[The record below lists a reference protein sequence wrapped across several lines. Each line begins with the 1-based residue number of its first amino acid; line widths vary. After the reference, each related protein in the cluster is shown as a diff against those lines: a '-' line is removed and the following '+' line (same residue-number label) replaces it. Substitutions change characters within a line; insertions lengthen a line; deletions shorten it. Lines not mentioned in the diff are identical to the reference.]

1 MEPCGE
7 GGWGFAVFSAA
18 IRFDRADTTRCRKP
32 PKNDISEPGMMPLIP
47 KTTSRRTLWVA
58 LFLLLLIP
66 IFTMSGCGYTAPPPV
81 PDTIEKAWEEGETK
95 KAAAEAAAKAG
106 DTRHSQELWNTTA
119 AYYGAVAAKYDRTDN
134 GLKATLEQVK
144 AQEAGH
150 PDNPAVAQMTMKSAM
165 KKYTEINAPTVYPE
179 AKQEYDAL
187 IQRIDAKNS
196 QTIQYK
202 VMDGLVHAFGNNPKI
217 SPILAVLAVAVIVT
231 VVVWPLRVKQ
241 YKSMK
246 EMQRYMPELQKI
258 MDKYKN
264 DPQTAMTKRQAFL
277 KEHGVNE
284 YAGCLPMLLQLP
296 VTYFMYMV
304 ILNYQFKFS
313 NTYFFWINP
322 TLADMSAKW
331 PWPFTHAIGHNLGE
345 PDLLLLVIY
354 AISMFLQTKLMPTST
369 PTDPAQAEQ
378 QRMMTVTMPI
388 VFFVMMLQWQ
398 IASAF
403 VLYWF
408 TSNVLGLAQQAII
421 YKSLPQLPPLVIKSD
436 IDSDTKNGGGPA
448 ADAAGDSGEAKKTL
462 AANRRIV
469 SSKTRRR
476 VQKK

>member
-1 MEPCGE
+1 M
-7 GGWGFAVFSAA
+7 
-18 IRFDRADTTRCRKP
+18 I
-32 PKNDISEPGMMPLIP
+32 PKNM
-47 KTTSRRTLWVA
+47 SRRTLWVA
-58 LFLLLLIP
+58 LFLLLLVPLI
-66 IFTMSGCGYTAPPPV
+66 TMSGCGFAPLPPV
-81 PDTIEKAWEEGETK
+81 PDTIEKAFEEGETK

-106 DTRHSQELWNTTA
+106 DTRQSHELWNTTA
-119 AYYGAVAAKYDRTDN
+119 AYYGAVASKYDRTDN

-144 AQEAGH
+144 AQEAGQ
-150 PDNPAVAQMTMKSAM
+150 PDNPTIAQMTLKSAL
-165 KKYTEINAPTVYPE
+165 KKYSETTAPNTFSQ
-179 AKQEYDAL
+179 AKAEYDAL
-187 IQRIDAKNS
+187 IQRIDTKNS
-196 QTIQYK
+196 STIQYK
-202 VMDGLVHAFGNNPKI
+202 LMDGLVRLFGNNPKI

-231 VVVWPLRVKQ
+231 VVLWPLRIKQ

-246 EMQRYMPELQKI
+246 EMQRYMPELQRI
-258 MDKYKN
+258 MDKNKA
-264 DPQTAMTKRQAFL
+264 DPQAAMQKRQAFL

-313 NTYFFWINP
+313 GTSFFWINP
-322 TLADMSAKW
+322 TLAEVSAKW
-331 PWPFTHAIGHNLGE
+331 PWPFAHAIAPNLGE

-354 AISMFLQTKLMPTST
+354 AISMYLQTKLMPTST

-408 TSNVLGLAQQAII
+408 ASNVLGLAQQAMI
-421 YKSLPQLPPLVIKSD
+421 YKSLPQLPPLEIKAD
-436 IDSDTKNGGGPA
+436 ADSDTKNGSTPGTGSA
-448 ADAAGDSGEAKKTL
+448 TAGEDGDTAKKAL
-462 AANRRIV
+462 SANRRIV

>member
-1 MEPCGE
+1 MTP
-7 GGWGFAVFSAA
+7 
-18 IRFDRADTTRCRKP
+18 KP
-32 PKNDISEPGMMPLIP
+32 MP
-47 KTTSRRTLWVA
+47 RRTLQVA

-66 IFTMSGCGYTAPPPV
+66 LITMSGCGFAPPPPV
-81 PDTIEKAWEEGETK
+81 PDKIEQAFQEGEAK
-95 KAAAEAAAKAG
+95 KAAAQAAADARN
-106 DTRHSQELWNTTA
+106 TRESQDLWNTA
-119 AYYGAVAAKYDRTDN
+119 ATYYGAVANKFTGTDN
-134 GLKATLEQVK
+134 GLKATLEQTK
-144 AQEAGH
+144 ALEAGH
-150 PDNPAVAQMTMKSAM
+150 PDNPAMAQMSLKSAL
-165 KKYTEINAPTVYPE
+165 KKYSEANAPETY
-179 AKQEYDAL
+179 ALAHQEYAAL
-187 IQRIDAKNS
+187 VQRIDTKNS

-202 VMDGLVHAFGNNPKI
+202 VMDGLVHLFGNNPRI

-231 VVVWPLRVKQ
+231 LVLWPLRVKQ

-258 MDKYKN
+258 MDRNKA
-264 DPQTAMTKRQAFL
+264 DPQVAMQKRQAFL

-304 ILNYQFKFS
+304 ILNYQFKFN

-322 TLADMSAKW
+322 SLAEMSAKW
-331 PWPFTHAIGHNLGE
+331 PWPFAHAIGPNLGE

-354 AISMFLQTKLMPTST
+354 AISMYLQTKLMPTST
-369 PTDPAQAEQ
+369 PTDPAQADQ
-378 QRMMTVTMPI
+378 QRMMTITMPI

-408 TSNVLGLAQQAII
+408 ASNVLGLAQQAII

-436 IDSDTKNGGGPA
+436 ADADTRNGSGPA
-448 ADAAGDSGEAKKTL
+448 TASVADRKS
-462 AANRRIV
+462 V
-469 SSKTRRR
+469 
-476 VQKK
+476 V

>member
-1 MEPCGE
+1 M
-7 GGWGFAVFSAA
+7 
-18 IRFDRADTTRCRKP
+18 I
-32 PKNDISEPGMMPLIP
+32 PKN
-47 KTTSRRTLWVA
+47 TSRRTLWVA
-58 LFLLLLIP
+58 LFLLLLVP
-66 IFTMSGCGYTAPPPV
+66 FFTVGGCGFTPPPPV
-81 PDTIEKAWEEGETK
+81 PDTIEKAWEEGETR

-106 DTRHSQELWNTTA
+106 DTRNSHELWNTTA
-119 AYYGAVAAKYDRTDN
+119 AYYGAVATKHDRTDN

-144 AQEAGH
+144 AQELGQ
-150 PDNPAVAQMTMKSAM
+150 PDNPAIAQMTLKTAL
-165 KKYTEINAPTVYPE
+165 KKYNEISAPTTFTQ
-179 AKQEYDAL
+179 AKAEYDAL
-187 IQRIDAKNS
+187 IQRIDQKNS
-196 QTIQYK
+196 QTIHYK
-202 VMDGLVHAFGNNPKI
+202 LMDGLVKAFGNNPKI

-231 VVVWPLRVKQ
+231 VVLWPLRVKQ

-258 MDKYKN
+258 MDRHKS
-264 DPQTAMTKRQAFL
+264 DPQTAMQKRQAFL

-304 ILNYQFKFS
+304 ILNYQFKFNQTS
-313 NTYFFWINP
+313 FFWINP

-331 PWPFTHAIGHNLGE
+331 PWPFAHAIAPNLGE

-354 AISMFLQTKLMPTST
+354 AISMYLQTKLMPTST
-369 PTDPAQAEQ
+369 PTDPVQAEQ

-408 TSNVLGLAQQAII
+408 ASNVLGLAQQAII
-421 YKSLPQLPPLVIKSD
+421 YKSLPQLPPLVINSD
-436 IDSDTKNGGGPA
+436 SGTDSTNGSGPATAGVSGDDGSDTKK
-448 ADAAGDSGEAKKTL
+448 SMS
-462 AANRRIV
+462 ANRRIV